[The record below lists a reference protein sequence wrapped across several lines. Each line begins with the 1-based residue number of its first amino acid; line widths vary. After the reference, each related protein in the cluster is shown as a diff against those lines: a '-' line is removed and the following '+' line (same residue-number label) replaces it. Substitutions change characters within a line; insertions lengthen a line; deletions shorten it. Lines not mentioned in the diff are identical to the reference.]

1 MSKLAVI
8 RDMLAVIRDMLCA
21 AALLAAATIAPIGP
35 AAANSPNAEP
45 LPTIGQPKADPD
57 TIYPSLF
64 VINADSATLEGN
76 VLTLSG
82 VSTNSIVFA
91 DRPVR
96 AAGHVTTLAIVDE
109 WKGGQNSFD
118 AVPPNATVSVFSSGA
133 DGVKDIVVVLK
144 EPKLEGDK
152 LTFTIDLL
160 EGDLDGADGA
170 AAVFI
175 DIIGMPW
182 TPLSYAGCARRM
194 TRRAIWY
201 GAVAH
206 PYYHPYYHP
215 YRY

>member
-1 MSKLAVI
+1 M
-8 RDMLAVIRDMLCA
+8 
-21 AALLAAATIAPIGP
+21 
-35 AAANSPNAEP
+35 
-45 LPTIGQPKADPD
+45 
-57 TIYPSLF
+57 
-64 VINADSATLEGN
+64 
-76 VLTLSG
+76 
-82 VSTNSIVFA
+82 
-91 DRPVR
+91 R
-96 AAGHVTTLAIVDE
+96 AAGHVATLAIVDE

-118 AVPPNATVSVFSSGA
+118 AVPPNATVSVFSSGV
-133 DGVKDIVVVLK
+133 DGVKDLVVVLK

-152 LTFTIDLL
+152 LTFVVDLL

-201 GAVAH
+201 GAAA
-206 PYYHPYYHP
+206 HPYYHP